1 MQFIRIITQGPHHA
15 FFNMA
20 LDEAI
25 SEAVR
30 QKLSPPTLRLYQWDR
45 PSVTIGY
52 FQKISEI
59 NINYCT
65 EKGYPVVR
73 RATGGRAI
81 LHDME
86 LTYSFSSSKNS
97 TFFNGGLLENY
108 TVISKALVKG
118 LNLIGINAGISFVKK
133 RCDSH
138 RNSACFKSVSYG
150 EVTVDGRKVIG
161 SAQKRYHNGFFQQG
175 SIMLNFKAK
184 ELCNVLNGS
193 KEEDFR
199 NIGSISDSG
208 RAITFNDL
216 KTPLK
221 EAFEKELNIKL
232 ISDNPSKFE
241 LTLAKELEIKKY
253 SNQEWNFS
261 K

>member
-1 MQFIRIITQGPHHA
+1 
-15 FFNMA
+15 MA

-52 FQKISEI
+52 FQKTSEI
-59 NINYCT
+59 NINYCA

-81 LHDME
+81 LHDIE

-97 TFFNGGLLENY
+97 PLFNGGLLENY
-108 TVISKALVKG
+108 AVISKALVKG
-118 LNLIGINAGISFVKK
+118 LNLIGINARISLVKQ
-133 RCDSH
+133 RSGVY
-138 RNSACFKSVSYG
+138 RNPACFKSVSYG
-150 EVTVDGRKVIG
+150 EVTVNDRKVIG
-161 SAQKRYHNGFFQQG
+161 SAQKKYSNGFFQQG
-175 SIMLNFKAK
+175 SIMLSFKAG

-199 NIGSISDSG
+199 NIGSISGSG
-208 RAITFNDL
+208 REITFNDL
-216 KTPLK
+216 KNPLK
-221 EAFEKELNIKL
+221 EAFEKELNVKL
-232 ISDNPSKFE
+232 ISDGPSKFE
-241 LTLAKELEIKKY
+241 LSLAKELEGKKY
-253 SNQEWNFS
+253 SAREWNFLR
-261 K
+261 

>member
-1 MQFIRIITQGPHHA
+1 
-15 FFNMA
+15 MA

-52 FQKISEI
+52 FQKTSEI
-59 NINYCT
+59 NINYCA

-81 LHDME
+81 LHDIE
-86 LTYSFSSSKNS
+86 LTYSFSSSKKNS
-97 TFFNGGLLENY
+97 LFNGSLLENY

-118 LNLIGINAGISFVKK
+118 LNLVGINARISFVKK
-133 RCDSH
+133 RCGSF
-138 RNSACFKSVSYG
+138 RNPACFKSVSYG

-161 SAQKRYHNGFFQQG
+161 SAQKRYNNGFFQQG

-193 KEEDFR
+193 NEEDFR

-208 RAITFNDL
+208 REVTFKDL
-216 KTPLK
+216 INPLK
-221 EAFEKELNIKL
+221 EAFEKELNVKL
-232 ISDNPSKFE
+232 ISDGPSKFE
-241 LTLAKELEIKKY
+241 LNLAKELEGKKY
-253 SNQEWNFS
+253 SAREWNFLR
-261 K
+261 

>member
-1 MQFIRIITQGPHHA
+1 
-15 FFNMA
+15 MA

-30 QKLSPPTLRLYQWDR
+30 QNLSPQTLRLYQWDR

-52 FQKISEI
+52 FQKTSEI
-59 NINYCT
+59 NINYCA

-81 LHDME
+81 LHDIE

-97 TFFNGGLLENY
+97 SLFNGGLLENY
-108 TVISKALVKG
+108 AVISKALVKG
-118 LNLIGINAGISFVKK
+118 LNLIGINARISFVKK

-138 RNSACFKSVSYG
+138 RNPACFKSVSYG

-184 ELCNVLNGS
+184 ELCNVLNGNN
-193 KEEDFR
+193 EEDFR

-208 RAITFNDL
+208 REVTFNDL
-216 KTPLK
+216 KNPLK
-221 EAFEKELNIKL
+221 EAFEKELNVKL
-232 ISDNPSKFE
+232 ISDGPSKFE
-241 LTLAKELEIKKY
+241 LSLAKELEEKKY
-253 SNQEWNFS
+253 STREWNFCGNS
-261 K
+261 FYTIIGI